1 VLFAGLV
8 LRFAGLSLSASSNQS
23 GFLLFS
29 MAKN

>member
-8 LRFAGLSLSASSNQS
+8 LRFAGWSLSASSNQS